1 MEYFVMRYA
10 EAMGN
15 ALVDIM
21 YMASDHAMM
30 EATAGW
36 SCWDWHESCCDFDDD
51 FESPSIAKAL
61 GDIQHAAATFFSGE

>member
-1 MEYFVMRYA
+1 MRYVF
-10 EAMGN
+10 AMGN

-36 SCWDWHESCCDFDDD
+36 SVIDWHESSCDFDYDYD
-51 FESPSIAKAL
+51 SPCIAKAL
-61 GDIQHAAATFFSGE
+61 GDIQHAAETYFPEA